1 MFKSYLIDA
10 RPVLVG
16 LLQEPNEGL
25 LLPLPDDGARDG
37 DVAAAAH
44 DGDEVDVTELNSEK
58 ELKDG
63 HVDVVGYGVLSN
75 ITCML
80 YLVFQSAPQLKL
92 LLLDVGEKTRVG
104 RLGTFVTHP
113 LFKSV
118 VFFTESPPIL
128 KS

>member
-1 MFKSYLIDA
+1 MHGTATWLLMIEMKSKK
-10 RPVLVG
+10 
-16 LLQEPNEGL
+16 
-25 LLPLPDDGARDG
+25 
-37 DVAAAAH
+37 
-44 DGDEVDVTELNSEK
+44 SEK
-58 ELKDG
+58 ELFDG
-63 HVDVVGYGVLSN
+63 HVYVVGVGYGVLSN